1 VFAAAAFVVTLV
13 LALAGAPAALRAQ
26 ESAGAGAPTAPE
38 APSVVSPPAP
48 DPRNA
53 RGERIRPWHEQP
65 WSIMARSAI
74 LPGWGQW
81 KNGRPWK
88 ALGATVLELG
98 AGYAT
103 YDANRDAEDALAR
116 RSAAEAALDDEA
128 AAQASADYDEAYNR
142 RTTWAWV
149 LGTTLV
155 LSMLDAYVDAHLLQF
170 DADFGP
176 DPEPLSD
183 LDAAMG
189 RARGG
194 SPGMRAGIRMTFT
207 GP

>member
-1 VFAAAAFVVTLV
+1 MMPDSTSPD
-13 LALAGAPAALRAQ
+13 PAVAAQ
-26 ESAGAGAPTAPE
+26 ESPAEGAPTAPE
-38 APSVVSPPAP
+38 VPVPAP
-48 DPRNA
+48 APVEADPRNA
-53 RGERIRPWHEQP
+53 RGERVRPWHRQP
-65 WSIMARSAI
+65 WAIMTRSAL

-81 KNGRPWK
+81 TNGRPAK
-88 ALGATVLELG
+88 ALGVTALELG

-103 YDANRDAEDALAR
+103 LAAHRDADDALER
-116 RSAAEAALDDEA
+116 LHAAEAALDDEA
-128 AAQASADYDEAYNR
+128 AAQAAADYDAAYNR

-149 LGTTLV
+149 LGTTLA

-183 LDAAMG
+183 LGTATG

-194 SPGMRAGIRMTFT
+194 PAGMRAGIRMTFT